1 MSQRAC
7 ILAVAYLCSTTGF
20 ASTPALVAPGGVWWQ
35 PRNILTI
42 DKTIEL
48 SSETRIEGDE
58 IRINAPV
65 VTNGHG
71 LTMQGRRVVFGPE
84 GKIMSFMRP
93 ADEGIGGPAYGA
105 AAKTGG
111 RKENGENGSDGK
123 AGNDGRDGIGA
134 DGKSLPGEITL
145 FAAEFEG
152 TPTVIASGQA
162 GGKGG
167 AGGKGQA
174 GGDGGQGSPA
184 DANDPCFFGGST
196 AAGPGFTGG
205 NFGKGGRGGKGGA
218 GGSATPTRLFTT
230 LTPSTFSLGSALY
243 GEPGAGGDG
252 GDAGAPG
259 DGGAGGP
266 GGEGDSDTCWIPFL
280 GSIKTVLA
288 QGATGPAGQA
298 CVCAGENKNCLCQA
312 GDAACITDKCTLGK
326 GEKGLASAQP
336 QADLLKS
343 VLKRDRAHLARAFD
357 AFENQRFDVTLEWF
371 EFHWWRLTELLLHRS
386 IQLLD
391 DLKSSEELA
400 DLDAILAQD
409 VKQEILVQVRRQWKS
424 HFVDHSERLLAS
436 NKTDARAKLRLE
448 KAIKLAK
455 KFDFQL
461 GRIHTDKRIDP
472 AIAKTLAETLQEG
485 KTARLAAL
493 KVATDSCGKYV
504 GKVLQSELYRTQLA
518 DAQFHFNIPA
528 CEQAALF
535 TEDNAATMRPIE
547 LVANIPAVVPAGLK
561 DQILITEMG
570 GDAAQNV
577 ETGLFHFD
585 SMGEAILN
593 IWNWLVPCAYAAN
606 EPPELSII
614 ILGARKI
621 KAETLRIGA
630 FDKAIPVRF
639 SELGVQRGYL
649 DPESKGTTLQS
660 LATGLNALAAFGVKP

>member
-7 ILAVAYLCSTTGF
+7 ILAVAYLFSTVGF
-20 ASTPALVAPGGVWWQ
+20 ADTPALVAPGGVWWQ

-42 DKTIEL
+42 DKLIEL
-48 SSETRIEGDE
+48 SGETRIEGDE

-65 VTNGHG
+65 ITNGHG
-71 LTMQGRRVVFGPE
+71 LTVQGRRVVFGPD
-84 GKIMSFMRP
+84 GSIMSFIRA
-93 ADEGIGGPAYGA
+93 ADEGIAGPAYGA
-105 AAKTGG
+105 AGKSGG
-111 RKENGENGSDGK
+111 RKENGESGGDGK
-123 AGNDGRDGIGA
+123 VGNDGRDGIGA
-134 DGKSLPGEITL
+134 DGKSLPGEITV

-152 TPTVIASGQA
+152 TPKVIASGQA

-174 GGDGGQGSPA
+174 GGEGGQGSAA
-184 DANDPCFFGGST
+184 DASDPCFFGGNT
-196 AAGPGFTGG
+196 AAGAGFTGG
-205 NFGKGGRGGKGGA
+205 NFGKGGKGGKGGA
-218 GGSATPTRLFTT
+218 GGSATPTRLFTS
-230 LTPSTFSLGSALY
+230 LTPTAFSLGTALF
-243 GEPGAGGDG
+243 GEPGSGGDG
-252 GDAGAPG
+252 GEPGSPGAH
-259 DGGAGGP
+259 GAGGP
-266 GGEGDSDTCWIPFL
+266 GGEGDSDTCWVPFL

-298 CVCAGENKNCLCQA
+298 CVCVGDNKNCLCQE
-312 GDAACITDKCTLGK
+312 GDAACIANQCTLGK
-326 GEKGLASAQP
+326 GEKGLASANST
-336 QADLLKS
+336 ADLLKT

-391 DLKSSEELA
+391 DLKSSDELA
-400 DLDAILAQD
+400 DLDAILGQD
-409 VKQEILVQVRRQWKS
+409 VKQEILVQVRRQWKT

-436 NKTDARAKLRLE
+436 KKTDARAKARLE
-448 KAIKLAK
+448 KAVKLAK

-461 GRIHTDKRIDP
+461 GRIHTDKGIDP
-472 AIAKTLAETLQEG
+472 AIAGTLAEILVEG

-504 GKVLQSELYRTQLA
+504 GKVLQSELYRSQLA
-518 DAQFHFNIPA
+518 DTQFHFNIPA

-547 LVANIPAVVPAGLK
+547 LVANIPAVVPASLK
-561 DQILITEMG
+561 DLIVVTEMG
-570 GDAAQNV
+570 SEAAKV
-577 ETGLFHFD
+577 ETGFFNID

-593 IWNWLVPCAYAAN
+593 IWSWLVPSAYAAN
-606 EPPELSII
+606 EPPELSIV
-614 ILGARKI
+614 ILGARKV
-621 KAETLRIGA
+621 KPETLRIGA
-630 FDKAIPVRF
+630 FDKAVPVRF

-649 DPESKGTTLQS
+649 NPESKGTTLQS

>member
-7 ILAVAYLCSTTGF
+7 ILAVAHLFSTAGF
-20 ASTPALVAPGGVWWQ
+20 AGTPALVAPGGVWWQ

-42 DKTIEL
+42 DKLIEL

-84 GKIMSFMRP
+84 GKIMSFIRP
-93 ADEGIGGPAYGA
+93 ADEGIAGPAYGA
-105 AAKTGG
+105 AGKSGG
-111 RKENGENGSDGK
+111 RNENGENGGDGK
-123 AGNDGRDGIGA
+123 VGNDGRDGIGA
-134 DGKSLPGEITL
+134 DGKSLPGEIRL

-152 TPTVIASGQA
+152 APTVIASGQQ

-167 AGGKGQA
+167 TGGKGQA
-174 GGDGGQGSPA
+174 GGEGGQGSAA
-184 DANDPCFFGGST
+184 DASDPCFFGGNTS
-196 AAGPGFTGG
+196 AGPGFTGG
-205 NFGKGGRGGKGGA
+205 NFGKGGKGGKGGA

-230 LTPSTFSLGSALY
+230 LTPTAFSLGAALY
-243 GEPGAGGDG
+243 GEPGSGGDG
-252 GDAGAPG
+252 GDAGSPG
-259 DGGAGGP
+259 AGGAGGP

-280 GSIKTVLA
+280 GGIKKVLP

-298 CVCAGENKNCLCQA
+298 CVCAGENKNCLCQE
-312 GDAACITDKCTLGK
+312 GDAACITNQCTLGK
-326 GEKGLASAQP
+326 GEKGFASSQSS
-336 QADLLKS
+336 ADILKDI
-343 VLKRDRAHLARAFD
+343 LKRDRAHLARAFD
-357 AFENQRFDVTLEWF
+357 AFEHQRFDVTLEWF

-391 DLKSSEELA
+391 DLKSNDELA

-409 VKQEILVQVRRQWKS
+409 VKQEILVQVRRQWKT

-436 NKTDARAKLRLE
+436 KQTDARAKLRLE

-461 GRIHTDKRIDP
+461 GRIHTDKGIDSV
-472 AIAKTLAETLQEG
+472 IAKTLSEILEEG

-504 GKVLQSELYRTQLA
+504 GKVLQSDLYRTQLA
-518 DAQFHFNIPA
+518 DTQFHFTIPA

-547 LVANIPAVVPAGLK
+547 LVANIQAVVPAGLK
-561 DQILITEMG
+561 DQIIVTEMG
-570 GDAAQNV
+570 ADAAAM
-577 ETGLFHFD
+577 ETGFFDFD

-593 IWNWLVPCAYAAN
+593 IWSWLVPSAYAAN

-630 FDKAIPVRF
+630 FDKAVPVRF

-649 DPESKGTTLQS
+649 NPETKGTTLQS
-660 LATGLNALAAFGVKP
+660 LATGLNAIAAFGVKP